1 MTIRKAVP
9 AELDRIM
16 EIFDYA
22 REFMKR
28 SGNPTQ
34 WINGYPQ
41 RELIASDIEHGYC
54 YVCTLDEE
62 IEGVCMLIP
71 GDDPSYKVIVDGNWL
86 NDEPYCTMH
95 RMAGSGKVKGIADLF
110 FGYFSQMC
118 PNLRGDT
125 HDDNKIMQH
134 LREKNVFVRCG
145 RIFVANGSSRIAYHK
160 VKK

>member
-34 WINGYPQ
+34 WTDGYPQ
-41 RELIASDIEHGYC
+41 RELIAGDIAAGVC
-54 YVCTLDEE
+54 YVCVENG
-62 IEGVCMLIP
+62 IPEGVFMLIP
-71 GDDPSYKVIVDGNWL
+71 GEEPNYKVITEGAWL
-86 NDEPYCTMH
+86 NDAPYATIH
-95 RMAGSGKVKGIADLF
+95 RLASSGKAKGIADLCF
-110 FGYFSQMC
+110 AWCSAQYS
-118 PNLRGDT
+118 NIRADT

-134 LREKNVFVRCG
+134 LLEKNGFARCG
-145 RIFVANGSSRIAYHK
+145 RIFVANGSARIAYHK
-160 VKK
+160 IK